1 MRELWVDDFPL
12 RVLRKQFCAHGIF
25 SRGARCSFMSS
36 HQSKCINSSCVIK
49 LFCIL
54 LMHNWVKSP
63 QHYDLAICFCRKW
76 FKIVLGK
83 CVTLFTET
91 RFFSFPLFFAFFKK
105 KKAWIKWLHLNTNLS
120 ANLQLQSVISLE
132 VLPHVSRLTQECRQ
146 KFHLWLP
153 WMQWPSE
160 CTGCTTPS
168 LHHQQVAKITLAYVN
183 ECVLLQ
189 LLHFKGTLAML
200 QRAFKINTSS

>member
-1 MRELWVDDFPL
+1 MDKLRNYERTLSWWFPL
-12 RVLRKQFCAHGIF
+12 PVLRKQFCAHGIF

-105 KKAWIKWLHLNTNLS
+105 KKSLNKMITSKYQFKCQS
-120 ANLQLQSVISLE
+120 ATSVSDQSWGA
-132 VLPHVSRLTQECRQ
+132 PPC
-146 KFHLWLP
+146 K
-153 WMQWPSE
+153 
-160 CTGCTTPS
+160 
-168 LHHQQVAKITLAYVN
+168 
-183 ECVLLQ
+183 
-189 LLHFKGTLAML
+189 
-200 QRAFKINTSS
+200 